1 MTEEKVL
8 AELLEQIMWKNIM
21 KKELALLEQE
31 HRRIETVRAENLRRL
46 DALLEE
52 MTVVQDFMK
61 KELANFALLF
71 ELVEMLIQKTIRGL
85 DE

>member
-31 HRRIETVRAENLRRL
+31 HRRIETIRAENLRRL

-52 MTVVQDFMK
+52 MTVVQDFME
-61 KELANFALLF
+61 KELANFALS
-71 ELVEMLIQKTIRGL
+71 
-85 DE
+85 